1 MKELEVSNK
10 VVSMWMIAL
19 VVVGGL
25 GLIVARET
33 DQMDAFEMILLGIVA
48 VVCLGYSC
56 WAVVSWGLKRVSH

>member
-1 MKELEVSNK
+1 MKEIEVSNK
-10 VVSMWMIAL
+10 VVSMWMTAL
-19 VVVGGL
+19 VVVGGG

-33 DQMDAFEMILLGIVA
+33 GQMDLFEYGLLGIVA